1 MAFYST
7 AKKIVRVLL
16 WPFYKVETEYRAEL
30 PQEQGY
36 IMASNHVSDM
46 DPVMLGL
53 AFHKPLNFMAKE
65 ELFRIPV
72 FNSIIRALGAFPVA
86 RGKGDQAA
94 IDHAVGIVKN
104 GGVLGI
110 FPEGTRFKD
119 GKLHR
124 LKSGAVVIAAKTGAD
139 VLPPCI
145 PDEQRRFLRRHVKVV
160 FGVPIKNHILNLT
173 EQSKSEL
180 RAANKL
186 LAEGI
191 AELMGVEV
199 P

>member
-16 WPFYKVETEYRAEL
+16 WPFYKVGTEYRAEL

-139 VLPPCI
+139 VLPTCI
-145 PDEQRRFLRRHVKVV
+145 RYEKRRFLRRHVKVV